1 MRTSSAGPPN
11 PLGDSANFVV
21 DLTTKHDA
29 RIQNVAAARMGLS
42 GAQRSQMQSKQDKAR
57 LTLRNKSEARNG
69 ELALLLEPAQR
80 AFHQDIAK
88 RVDIATNEDR
98 LLKVYAQ
105 QPKKFHQIEEEE
117 EKKYA

>member
-42 GAQRSQMQSKQDKAR
+42 GAQRSQMQSK
-57 LTLRNKSEARNG
+57 
-69 ELALLLEPAQR
+69 
-80 AFHQDIAK
+80 
-88 RVDIATNEDR
+88 
-98 LLKVYAQ
+98 
-105 QPKKFHQIEEEE
+105 
-117 EKKYA
+117 